1 MRWAT
6 PTGMKSAETAVSE
19 IDGIIVGSITNQP
32 RSLQKR
38 IGPSEI
44 GDECDHC
51 LAAKLAGW
59 EKHDPMIP
67 WAATVGTGGH
77 LLMETFFHRYNQ
89 EHTPRGGAK
98 RFVMEETVAVGNI
111 GGQLITGSTDL
122 LDLETGMTV
131 DWKFVG
137 KSSLDKYRRQGPSQ
151 KYRVQAHLYAHGWNL
166 AGIAVKYVSICF
178 LPRASNTW
186 TQHFWWFEEYQP
198 EIAVN
203 ALERANKLLAQA
215 QAIADIA
222 GTEARDQWITSL
234 PRAHD
239 CWDCKKYSD
248 WRPPADTLGGITIDL

>member
-1 MRWAT
+1 MRWQT
-6 PTGMKSAETAVSE
+6 PTGLKTPETATVE
-19 IDGIIVGSITNQP
+19 IDQIIVNSITHQP

-59 EKHDPMIP
+59 TKHDPMVP

-77 LLMETFFHRYNQ
+77 LLMETFFHRHNQ

-98 RFVMEETVAVGNI
+98 RFVMEETIPVGYI
-111 GGQLITGSTDL
+111 GNTEITGSTDL

-151 KYRVQAHLYAHGWNL
+151 KYRVQAHLYAHGWNR
-166 AGIAVKYVSICF
+166 AGIPVQYVSICF
-178 LPRASNTW
+178 LPRATNTW
-186 TQHFWWFEEYQP
+186 TQHFWWHEEYQP
-198 EIAVN
+198 QIAEQ
-203 ALERANKLLAQA
+203 ALERANRIHTQLTALANVSA
-215 QAIADIA
+215 Q
-222 GTEARDQWITSL
+222 ARDQWITSL
-234 PRAHD
+234 PRAQD
-239 CWDCKKYSD
+239 CWDCKKYPD
-248 WRPPADTLGGITIDL
+248 WQPPVETIGGITIDL